1 MISVFVDSAILI
13 EVSRGRNQAVLD
25 RWRDLANSKA
35 RIYYS
40 PITLAELRSGARPN
54 EHFILD
60 SLFGSLQCVP
70 VTEEIGNLAGDF
82 LRRYRKSHALEIA
95 DAIIAAG
102 AASKFALLS
111 TRNRK
116 NDPMPDPLSFE

>member
-1 MISVFVDSAILI
+1 VISVFVDSDILI
-13 EVSRGRNQAVLD
+13 EISRGRNQAVLD
-25 RWRDLANSKA
+25 RWRDLANSDT

-54 EHFILD
+54 EYFILD

-70 VTEEIGNLAGDF
+70 VTQEIGNIAGDF

-95 DAIIAAG
+95 DAMIAAG
-102 AASKFALLS
+102 AASKSALLW

-116 NDPMPDPLSFE
+116 HYPMPDIVSFE